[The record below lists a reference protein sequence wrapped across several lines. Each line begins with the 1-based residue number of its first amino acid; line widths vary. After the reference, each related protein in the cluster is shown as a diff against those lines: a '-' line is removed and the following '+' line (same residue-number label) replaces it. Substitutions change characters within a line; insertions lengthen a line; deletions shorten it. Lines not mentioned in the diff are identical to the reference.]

1 VAKLAVR
8 VGQYHLGIQTD
19 DPAVAAAVAARLSQH
34 LVDDPATPANVSIH
48 SGSPPLPGS
57 RPIYRVY
64 EGCNPV
70 FLSPALDRA
79 VTVAAERL
87 EPFLPA
93 SSPDPTL
100 LRLRTSAAI
109 GDGRAVLLPASMPM
123 ALPSLE
129 VRLRATGAQVLARAT
144 IDIHPGHRELVLRPS
159 PLTGRLPVG
168 DDLGS
173 PGTRRVASRRHTIV
187 GWLFEPQD
195 VRSRAT
201 GGVRRADALARA
213 LWLLAPSRPTGADLR
228 QLAHLVEGI
237 ETRQTTGPHAPSAIR
252 LLLGAMR

>member
-8 VGQYHLGIQTD
+8 VGEYHLGIQTD
-19 DPAVAAAVAARLSQH
+19 DSAVAAAVAARLGRH

-48 SGSPPLPGS
+48 CGSPPLSGS
-57 RPIYRVY
+57 RPMYRVY
-64 EGCNPV
+64 EGCNAI

-100 LRLRTSAAI
+100 LRLRASAVI
-109 GDGRAVLLPASMPM
+109 GDGRAVLLPASMPV

-129 VRLRATGAQVLARAT
+129 IRLRATGAQVVAT
-144 IDIHPGHRELVLRPS
+144 RTVAIHPGHRQLVLRPS
-159 PLTGRLPVG
+159 PLTGQLPVG

-173 PGTRRVASRRHTIV
+173 PGTRRVASRRYAIM
-187 GWLFEPQD
+187 GWLFEPDD
-195 VRSRAT
+195 VRSRTT

-213 LWLLAPSRPTGADLR
+213 LWLLAPRRPTGADLR
-228 QLAHLVEGI
+228 RLAHLVEGI
-237 ETRQTTGPHAPSAIR
+237 ETRQTTGPQAPSAIR
-252 LLLGAMR
+252 LLLGARR